1 VLKQERG
8 LHNKKFIA
16 EFSLLHKKRSV
27 KIYSGN
33 YLVYIDQF
41 GLNSNI
47 EDIAFQASYQN
58 KEWEMLPANYK
69 IN

>member
-16 EFSLLHKKRSV
+16 EFSLLHKSGSV

-47 EDIAFQASYQN
+47 EDISFSGKLSEQRVGNMLGQLQN
-58 KEWEMLPANYK
+58 N
-69 IN
+69 